1 MFTKLNLEV
10 EAKKLAGENK
20 IHLDDKF
27 RLEYI
32 IAEMTEQNLLNNGFY
47 YISKDSYNNC
57 PLYQKEN
64 LYGLFLGGSFRIGEG
79 TFIPE
84 EEYRKIEKENKK
96 EEEVAK

>member
-20 IHLDDKF
+20 INLDDKF
-27 RLEYI
+27 KLEYI
-32 IAEMTEQNLLNNGFY
+32 IAEVNEQKLLDNGFY
-47 YISKDSYNNC
+47 YIGKSSYNNC

-64 LYGLFLGGSFRIGEG
+64 LYGLFLGGSFRLGEG

-84 EEYRKIEKENKK
+84 EEYRKL
-96 EEEVAK
+96 EEENNEEEG

>member
-20 IHLDDKF
+20 INLDDKF
-27 RLEYI
+27 KLEYI
-32 IAEMTEQNLLNNGFY
+32 ISEMDEQKLLDNGFY
-47 YISKDSYNNC
+47 YVGKSSHNNC

-64 LYGLFLGGSFRIGEG
+64 LYGLFLGGSFRLGEG

-84 EEYRKIEKENKK
+84 EKYRKL
-96 EEEVAK
+96 EEDI